1 MAVETCGLTKR
12 YGDHLAVDNVSMRVP
27 ERAIYGLLGR
37 NGAGKS
43 TTLRLLMGLMRPDV
57 GTVQIVGVDVT
68 RDRVRASRNFGALL
82 EAHGFYG
89 HLSGRENLE
98 LSRRLLDLPAT
109 EVPRVLDVTEM
120 TAHSKKRVSDY
131 SLGMRQRLGLARA
144 MLGSPAVLILDE
156 PTNGL
161 DAEGI
166 EDMRRFVRELPDRS
180 GSTVLISS
188 HQLDEIDRVATHVG
202 ILCQGRLVVEGSV
215 EDLKEGSSAEVVV
228 ETASPARAIAIA
240 REHGFDVMPEGDVLV
255 ARFKAHEDLRSA
267 TSALNH
273 LLCTDGEIRVHALV
287 PRERSL
293 GAIYRNAPSV
303 TN

>member
-1 MAVETCGLTKR
+1 MAIETCGLTKR
-12 YGDHLAVDNVSMRVP
+12 YGDHIAVENVSMCVP

-57 GTVQIVGVDVT
+57 GTVQIAGVDVT

-98 LSRRLLDLPAT
+98 LSRRLLDLPES

-120 TAHSKKRVSDY
+120 TVHSKKRVSDY

-166 EDMRRFVRELPDRS
+166 EDMRRFLRELPSRS

-188 HQLDEIDRVATHVG
+188 HQLDEIDLVATHVG
-202 ILCQGRLVVEGSV
+202 ILCQGRLAVEGSIQ
-215 EDLKEGSSAEVVV
+215 DLKAGSSAEVVV

-240 REHGFDVMPEGDVLV
+240 REHGFDVMPEGDALV
-255 ARFKAHEDLRSA
+255 ARFQPHEDLRSGIS
-267 TSALNH
+267 TLNH
-273 LLCTDGEIRVHALV
+273 LLCADGNIRVHALV

-293 GAIYRNAPSV
+293 GAIYRNAPRV

>member
-12 YGDHLAVDNVSMRVP
+12 YGEQIAVDNVSMRVP
-27 ERAIYGLLGR
+27 ERAIYGFLGR

-43 TTLRLLMGLMRPDV
+43 TTLRLLMGLITPDA
-57 GTVQIVGVDVT
+57 GTVQIAGVDVA
-68 RDRVRASRNFGALL
+68 RDRVKASRNVGALL

-98 LSRRLLDLPAT
+98 LSRRLLDLPAR
-109 EVPRVLDVTEM
+109 EVPRVLDLTEM
-120 TAHSKKRVSDY
+120 TVHSEKRVSDY

-144 MLGSPAVLILDE
+144 MLGSPPVLILDE

-215 EDLKEGSSAEVVV
+215 EELRAGSIAEVAV
-228 ETASPARAIAIA
+228 ETASPLRAIEIA
-240 REHGFDVMPEGDVLV
+240 REHGFDVISEDGVLV
-255 ARFKAHEDLRSA
+255 ARFGAREDLRSA
-267 TSALNH
+267 SSALNR
-273 LLCTDGEIRVHALV
+273 LLCVAGGIRVYALV

-293 GAIYRNAPSV
+293 ESIYRNALGV